1 METPGSTTKVF
12 TVTAE
17 AAGSMGGT
25 RRRRKRTTGKNET
38 MKVGKEGH
46 KGGAAAIAPATAAPA
61 VPPAP
66 VKTNLPPPPPKN
78 MQKGGTSPGTSLQ
91 IEANRAPGG
100 AEPPPAQFKNSTATA
115 LAATTTDSSPAPV
128 KAQTQ
133 AGGVKVILEKKKNT
147 RVVLTPT
154 KVKKLIHTVPAKTRK
169 VAKKIRMSLNAFGK
183 RVTIANTIRS
193 EAKKNTIGDVKKTL
207 VEARLI
213 KETSKAP
220 EGVLRQM
227 YSDYMMLKNRAL

>member
-1 METPGSTTKVF
+1 
-12 TVTAE
+12 
-17 AAGSMGGT
+17 
-25 RRRRKRTTGKNET
+25 
-38 MKVGKEGH
+38 MKVGKEQAV
-46 KGGAAAIAPATAAPA
+46 GGGSVPAPA

-128 KAQTQ
+128 KAQAQ

-169 VAKKIRMSLNAFGK
+169 VAKKIRMSLNGFGK
-183 RVTIANTIRS
+183 RVTRANTIRS

-207 VEARLI
+207 VEAKLI